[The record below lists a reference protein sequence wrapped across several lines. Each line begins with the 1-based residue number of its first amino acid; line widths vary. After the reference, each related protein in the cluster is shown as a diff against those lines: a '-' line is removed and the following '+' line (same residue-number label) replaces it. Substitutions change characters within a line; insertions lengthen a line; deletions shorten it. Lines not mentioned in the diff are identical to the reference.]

1 MGRRARV
8 GAHEGPAKGKR
19 GVISQ
24 RYSARLKRKVW
35 GFDIRRG
42 GRRYRAFIYDTRKQ
56 AEDAV
61 LAIRQRSR
69 KAELGISTDPLTSP
83 KLAALITARLATIEK
98 KSERTRSTRVL
109 QTLAAVVAADALV
122 TEITT
127 ADLRRFVARRQNEN
141 QSASSIDRELNI
153 IAATLHAA
161 GSFFPQLE
169 QWIAPKMPRP
179 KVAKRGRERLI
190 TVDEIDALLGQLYR
204 PQELAEQHQAYE
216 ARVRVGQIFEWAL
229 LTGMRHGEIDRLKWS
244 DIDRQGEQVRVESTK
259 TDSIRY
265 LAISPRMVEILEERR
280 KQGGQFVF
288 TRGGNTNPK
297 FYRILRDACL
307 ACGIEY
313 GRKSGQGLTLHDA
326 RHSFVTRLLQAGV
339 DLSTIQSLSGH
350 SSRVL
355 ALWYGHATA
364 ESRVRAMLVAESSI
378 FESIWGPP
386 PAANAAQ
393 SASAARGSSRKV
405 NKLCKVK

>member
-1 MGRRARV
+1 MILQR
-8 GAHEGPAKGKR
+8 HSKR
-19 GVISQ
+19 L
-24 RYSARLKRKVW
+24 RRKVW
-35 GFDIRRG
+35 GFDIRRN

-69 KAELGISTDPLTSP
+69 EAELGISTDPLTSP
-83 KLAALITARLATIEK
+83 KLAQLITARLATIDNKREH
-98 KSERTRSTRVL
+98 TRASRVL
-109 QTLAAVVAADALV
+109 HTLAEVLPADALV

-127 ADLRRFVARRQNEN
+127 VDLRQWVARRQKDG
-141 QSASSIDRELNI
+141 QSASSINRELNI
-153 IAATLHAA
+153 IAATLHSA

-190 TVDEIDALLGQLYR
+190 TVDELDALLGHLYR
-204 PQELAEQHQAYE
+204 PQELPEQHQAYD

-229 LTGMRHGEIDRLKWS
+229 LTGMRHGEIDRLRWS

-265 LAISPRMVEILEERR
+265 LAISPRMGEILSERR
-280 KQGGQFVF
+280 ELGQAFVF
-288 TRGGNTNPK
+288 NRGGNTNPK
-297 FYRILRDACL
+297 FYRILRAACL

-313 GRKSGQGLTLHDA
+313 GRKSGRGLTLHDA

-364 ESRVRAMLVAESSI
+364 ESRARAMLVAEASV
-378 FESIWGPP
+378 FESVWSPRE
-386 PAANAAQ
+386 
-393 SASAARGSSRKV
+393 SASAAHAAPAEEGSSKKARK
-405 NKLCKVK
+405 LWRVK